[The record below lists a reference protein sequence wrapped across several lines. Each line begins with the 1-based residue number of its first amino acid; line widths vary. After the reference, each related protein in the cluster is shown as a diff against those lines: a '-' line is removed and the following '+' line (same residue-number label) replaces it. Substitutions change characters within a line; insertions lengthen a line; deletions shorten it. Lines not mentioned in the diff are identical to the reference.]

1 MLRALLV
8 TTTVVVCLGMALGC
22 NQERQAPDPP
32 RHSERGTTIIQGTK
46 PGTQATDPTSRTNP
60 PSVAPEPVMSTP
72 PIETIVDTPAPEPAR
87 APAPLPPTPR
97 RDASPYRDGCGRPL
111 VA

>member
-8 TTTVVVCLGMALGC
+8 TTAVVVGLGMALGC
-22 NQERQAPDPP
+22 NHERNAPDPP
-32 RHSERGTTIIQGTK
+32 RHSEPRTTIIQGKT
-46 PGTQATDPTSRTNP
+46 PGTQATDPTPRTNP
-60 PSVAPEPVMSTP
+60 QSVAPEPAMSTP
-72 PIETIVDTPAPEPAR
+72 PIEPIVDTPAPEPAR
-87 APAPLPPTPR
+87 APAPLPPTQR

>member
-8 TTTVVVCLGMALGC
+8 TTAAMVCLGMALGC
-22 NQERQAPDPP
+22 KHERKAPYPH
-32 RHSERGTTIIQGTK
+32 RHSEPRTTIIEGS
-46 PGTQATDPTSRTNP
+46 PSANEATDPASGARP
-60 PSVAPEPVMSTP
+60 LSVPPEPAMSTP
-72 PIETIVDTPAPEPAR
+72 PVETVVDTPAP
-87 APAPLPPTPR
+87 APAPASPAPS

>member
-8 TTTVVVCLGMALGC
+8 TTAAMVCLGMALGC
-22 NQERQAPDPP
+22 KHERKAPYPP
-32 RHSERGTTIIQGTK
+32 HHSEPRTTIIQGSPSATE
-46 PGTQATDPTSRTNP
+46 ATDPASSASP
-60 PSVAPEPVMSTP
+60 PSVAPEPAMSTP
-72 PIETIVDTPAPEPAR
+72 PVETVVDTPSP
-87 APAPLPPTPR
+87 APAPAPASPAPS

>member
-8 TTTVVVCLGMALGC
+8 TTAAMVCLCMAFGC
-22 NQERQAPDPP
+22 NHERELPYSP
-32 RHSERGTTIIQGTK
+32 RHSEQRTTIIHGS
-46 PGTQATDPTSRTNP
+46 PPATRASDPASGAIP
-60 PSVAPEPVMSTP
+60 KSVTPEPAMSTP
-72 PIETIVDTPAPEPAR
+72 PVETVVDTPAPEPAR
-87 APAPLPPTPR
+87 APAPLPRTPR